1 MWANL
6 HRRKVNVEVVC
17 GLCKQKP
24 ETTRHILWECPLT
37 RNVWALVKGKIQKC
51 INEARDFF
59 LLFGFMVQSLDQRDL
74 ERWATVAWSIWKA

>member
-24 ETTRHILWECPLT
+24 ETTGQILWECSLAM
-37 RNVWALVKGKIQKC
+37 NV
-51 INEARDFF
+51 
-59 LLFGFMVQSLDQRDL
+59 
-74 ERWATVAWSIWKA
+74 